1 MGFDIKAAPNGIP
14 CPTRSQLLTLP
25 KQVHLFGSQVFK
37 YISLQEPF
45 LFKSESLFF
54 FFFKGYYTS
63 TNGSLFWL
71 ICLDYVNFG
80 LLCMDLPIMHLL
92 VLPLSPTLGTDL
104 YFFFL
109 FESLMECV
117 LLTFTPPSK
126 LFPDGFALPYSPKLV
141 SSIFKPSTPIDA
153 AQIFLDVWLSDREWS
168 TY

>member
-1 MGFDIKAAPNGIP
+1 
-14 CPTRSQLLTLP
+14 
-25 KQVHLFGSQVFK
+25 
-37 YISLQEPF
+37 
-45 LFKSESLFF
+45 
-54 FFFKGYYTS
+54 
-63 TNGSLFWL
+63 
-71 ICLDYVNFG
+71 
-80 LLCMDLPIMHLL
+80 MDLPIMHLL